1 VTWHAGD
8 VGSLRLDRVLAN
20 LGLGTR
26 DEARRLVRAG
36 RVAVAGRVVTDPT
49 EKVDP
54 GSVTLDGEPLE
65 APGGLFVAV
74 NKPVGFVCSHDD
86 RDGDRVW
93 ELLPERWLDRRPRP
107 TTIGRLDKDSSG
119 LLLVT
124 DIMPLVHHLTSPR
137 HHVAKRYVVTLDRPL
152 VDAGEL
158 VERFASGAHMLRGDE
173 RPCLPAELTFVGER
187 RAEVVLTEGRHR
199 QVRRMFS
206 ACGYEVVSLVRT
218 AVGPYELG
226 DLPEGAWREE
236 DPSLA
241 GRSTD
246 G

>member
-1 VTWHAGD
+1 MVSH
-8 VGSLRLDRVLAN
+8 RLDRVLAN
-20 LGLGTR
+20 VGLGTR
-26 DEARRLVRAG
+26 AEVRRFVRSG
-36 RVAVAGRVVTDPT
+36 RVAVSGHVVTDPAAKA
-49 EKVDP
+49 EP
-54 GSVTLDGEPLE
+54 GSVTLDGEAIE
-65 APGGLFVAV
+65 APLGLFVAF

-86 RDGDRVW
+86 REGDRVW
-93 ELLPERWLDRRPRP
+93 ELLPQRWLDRNPRP
-107 TTIGRLDKDSSG
+107 TTVGRLDKDSSG

-124 DIMPLVHHLTSPR
+124 DLMPLVHRLTSPR
-137 HHVAKRYVVTLDRPL
+137 HHVPKRYVVTLDRP
-152 VDAGEL
+152 VAESEAM
-158 VERFASGAHMLRGDE
+158 VERFASGAHLLRGDE

-226 DLPEGAWREE
+226 DLAEGAWREE

-241 GRSTD
+241 GWSTD